1 MPAANR
7 RAGALSRREALARLF
22 AASFVLQVACR
33 QNERPPQLRGLVV
46 DVQSASFSQVQAFTL
61 RTDSGE
67 THEFVVEG
75 NVGFTPSHLRE
86 HMLLG
91 DPVIVSI
98 RHADGLQIAT
108 LVEDAN
114 PQTPAPA
121 P

>member
-1 MPAANR
+1 MKSGLYIAAAMVV
-7 RAGALSRREALARLF
+7 AGLF
-22 AASFVLQVACR
+22 A
-33 QNERPPQLRGLVV
+33 N
-46 DVQSASFSQVQAFTL
+46 
-61 RTDSGE
+61 
-67 THEFVVEG
+67 
-75 NVGFTPSHLRE
+75 
-86 HMLLG
+86 MLLG